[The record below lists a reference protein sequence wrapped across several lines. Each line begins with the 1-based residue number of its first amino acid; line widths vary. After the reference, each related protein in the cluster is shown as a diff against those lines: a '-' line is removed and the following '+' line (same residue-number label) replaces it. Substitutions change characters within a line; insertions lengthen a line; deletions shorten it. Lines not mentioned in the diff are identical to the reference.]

1 MGNNGKLSE
10 VFKSARP
17 DAGRR
22 MKGETMSWLDRK
34 RNEGNKPSA
43 AIFPKGSALLPVT
56 RQKIDNLREK
66 LKQDKLTP
74 WRWFKSLGVTIT
86 DFYGKTI
93 AMSGVYYEGSPA
105 LVFWKFIE
113 PFLRDAIVNTLQE
126 TFVICLDRKWA
137 AEPYIRETAT
147 LLDGHLICPIYQEM
161 VGIDRHLRGK
171 GNPESVRRRDVSE
184 EVADMRRF
192 LNNCKDEMI
201 LGIREENVKARAIGG
216 KGDLA
221 DKLDYLEIKPGVFG
235 IKVNIINILKDLIT
249 HFRSCM

>member
-1 MGNNGKLSE
+1 
-10 VFKSARP
+10 
-17 DAGRR
+17 
-22 MKGETMSWLDRK
+22 
-34 RNEGNKPSA
+34 
-43 AIFPKGSALLPVT
+43 
-56 RQKIDNLREK
+56 
-66 LKQDKLTP
+66 
-74 WRWFKSLGVTIT
+74 
-86 DFYGKTI
+86 
-93 AMSGVYYEGSPA
+93 
-105 LVFWKFIE
+105 
-113 PFLRDAIVNTLQE
+113 
-126 TFVICLDRKWA
+126 
-137 AEPYIRETAT
+137 
-147 LLDGHLICPIYQEM
+147 M